1 MSDTIV
7 STAWLAEH
15 LPQVRVVDVSWY
27 MPADK
32 RDPKAEFAA
41 GHIPGAVFYDLDALS
56 DPATGLPHMLTSPDI
71 FARDVGAL
79 GIGDDDMVVAYDGA
93 GLFSAARLWWML
105 RVMGHDKVAVLDGGL
120 LKWKVEGRPLE
131 TGMPAPKPARF
142 TPKPVAGQVRD
153 FAYMKSAL
161 GQTQMLDARSP
172 SRFTAEEKEPRPGV
186 RSGHAPGAVNVH
198 YRTLLNDDGTLKSDA
213 ELRRLF
219 AERGVDLRAP
229 IVTSCGS
236 GVTASILM
244 LALAQLGAPQTS
256 LYDGSWTEW
265 GARPEAPVES
275 GPTGKR

>member
-71 FARDVGAL
+71 FARVVGAL

-105 RVMGHDKVAVLDGGL
+105 RAMGHDRVAVLDGGL
-120 LKWKVEGRPLE
+120 PKWKEEGRALE
-131 TGMPAPKPARF
+131 KGLAHPKPARF
-142 TPKPVAGQVRD
+142 TSRPAAGQVRD
-153 FAYMKSAL
+153 FAQVKSAL
-161 GQTQMLDARSP
+161 GNAQVLDARSN
-172 SRFTAEEKEPRPGV
+172 SRFTGAEKEPRPGL
-186 RSGHAPGAVNVH
+186 RSGHMPGSVNVH
-198 YRTLLNDDGTLKSDA
+198 YRSVLNEDGTMKSDA
-213 ELRRLF
+213 ALRKLF
-219 AERGVDLRAP
+219 AEKGVDLRAP
-229 IVTSCGS
+229 IITSCGS
-236 GVTASILM
+236 GVSAAILS
-244 LALAQLGAPQTS
+244 LALARLGAADTS
-256 LYDGSWTEW
+256 LYDGSWAEW
-265 GARPEAPVES
+265 GGRADAEVA
-275 GPTGKR
+275 TG